1 MSFFVL
7 GEYSMGEIAI
17 ILWDGRKVNT
27 GSEVTFYELI
37 KQFDPQLAE
46 EALAVNINGVK
57 KDLSEKPQDQDKLE
71 VITYQSKEGKEI
83 FFHSSSH
90 LMAEAVQELY
100 PGTKI
105 AIGPAIEEGFYYDF
119 DSEHIFSPED
129 FSIIEKKM
137 KKLIKRN
144 LPFQKKTLLKEEAIN
159 LFKERGEVYKVEL
172 LQEIPDNMVTLYQ
185 QGDFVDLCRGP
196 HVPSTKKIKAFK
208 LLSVAGAYWRGDEKK
223 KMLQR
228 IYGISFDSKESLEK
242 YLQLVEEAKRRDHRK
257 IGKELDLF
265 SFHDEGIGFPFF
277 HPKGMIIR
285 NLLEDYWRAEHRKR
299 GYQEIKTPIIL
310 NKALWVQSG
319 HWDHYKENMYFT
331 KIDDEDF
338 AVKPMNCP
346 GGILVYKS
354 RLHSYKELP
363 LRIAELGLVHRHELS
378 GVLHGLF
385 RVRSFTQDDA
395 HLYMMSSQIK
405 EEVQN
410 LIEFE
415 EFFYQTF
422 GFEYD
427 IELSTKPENAMGS
440 DEVWDKAINSLKDAL
455 DNKGIAYKINEGDGA
470 FYGPK
475 IDFHLKDCLGR
486 KWQCGTIQLD
496 FLMPENFDLY
506 YINAQGEKE
515 RPVMVHRTIM
525 GSLERFI
532 GILIEQFA
540 GALPTWL
547 VPVQVKLLPI
557 AERHIEY
564 GKRIEKILFDRNI
577 RVELDENNEKIGAKI
592 RKAEMQ
598 KIPYM
603 LIFGDQEVENETV
616 NIRKHI
622 EGDTGAASLEQF
634 MEHITGEIQEK
645 SLPDAGTLEL

>member
-1 MSFFVL
+1 
-7 GEYSMGEIAI
+7 MGEISI
-17 ILWDGRKVNT
+17 FLWDDRKVNINA
-27 GSEVTFYELI
+27 GVTFYELI
-37 KQFDPQLAE
+37 KQFDSRLAQ

-57 KDLSEKPQDQDKLE
+57 KDLLEKPQDQDKIE
-71 VITYQSKEGKEI
+71 VITYQSEEGKEI

-90 LMAEAVQELY
+90 IMAQAVQELY

-119 DSEHIFSPED
+119 DSEHTFSPED
-129 FSIIEKKM
+129 FPLIEKKM
-137 KKLIKRN
+137 KELIKRN
-144 LPFQKKTLLKEEAIN
+144 LAFQKKTLSKEEAID
-159 LFKERGEVYKVEL
+159 LFRERKEVYKVEL
-172 LQEIPDNMVTLYQ
+172 LQEISDNLVTIYQ

-196 HVPSTKKIKAFK
+196 HIPSTKRIKAFK
-208 LLSVAGAYWRGDEKK
+208 LLSVAGAYWHGDEKN

-228 IYGISFDSKESLEK
+228 IYGISFDSKNALEK
-242 YLQLVEEAKRRDHRK
+242 YLHLLEEAKRRDHRK

-265 SFHDEGIGFPFF
+265 SFHEEGVGFPFF

-285 NLLEDYWRAEHRKR
+285 NLLEDYWREEHRKR

-319 HWDHYKENMYFT
+319 HWDHYQENMYFT

-395 HLYMMSSQIK
+395 HLYMMPSQIK
-405 EEVQN
+405 EEIQN

-415 EFFYQTF
+415 GFFYRTF

-440 DEVWDKAINSLKDAL
+440 NEVWDRAITNLKDAL
-455 DNKGIAYKINEGDGA
+455 DSKGIVYKINEGDGA

-540 GALPTWL
+540 GALPAWL
-547 VPVQVKLLPI
+547 APIQVKLLPI

-564 GKRIEKILFDRNI
+564 GRKLGKILSEQNI

-592 RKAEMQ
+592 RKAEIQ

-603 LIFGDQEVENETV
+603 LIFGDQEVDKKTV
-616 NIRKHI
+616 NIRKRS
-622 EGDTGAASLEQF
+622 EGDTGDAPLEQF
-634 MEHITGEIQEK
+634 
-645 SLPDAGTLEL
+645 